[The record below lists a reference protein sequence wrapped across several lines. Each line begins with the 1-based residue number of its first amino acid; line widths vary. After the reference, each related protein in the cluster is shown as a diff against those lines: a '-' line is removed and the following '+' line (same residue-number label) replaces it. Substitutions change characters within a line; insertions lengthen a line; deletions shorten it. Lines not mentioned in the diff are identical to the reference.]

1 MIPVTLVAA
10 ATADESRA
18 KFERDLIEMIKASK
32 LNEGKLQI
40 ATWSSGDLRK
50 ARQPVKRK
58 GTAASASST
67 VTNAQ
72 ASNSNNNNN
81 NKRQGRKQAPNLDGS
96 IASASSVKKKRK
108 VCKEKKNDLNQG

>member
-81 NKRQGRKQAPNLDGS
+81 KRQGRKQAPNLDGS